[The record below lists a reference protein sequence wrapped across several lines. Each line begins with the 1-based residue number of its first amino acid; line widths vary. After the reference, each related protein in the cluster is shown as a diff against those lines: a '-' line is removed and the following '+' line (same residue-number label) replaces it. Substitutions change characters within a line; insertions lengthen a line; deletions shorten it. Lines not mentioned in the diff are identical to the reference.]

1 MCMYEHV
8 YVHVHIWV
16 QVHMF
21 MAVTIAWR
29 EEASLNDESDH
40 SAYSCASTLPSLR
53 PSLSRLTSGVP
64 PPTSLEAFLPATCA
78 YMCV

>member
-29 EEASLNDESDH
+29 EEAS
-40 SAYSCASTLPSLR
+40 Y
-53 PSLSRLTSGVP
+53 V
-64 PPTSLEAFLPATCA
+64 
-78 YMCV
+78 YV